1 MKFAILFLPPTEIP
15 AIRAIAS
22 RASPKSMNGLL
33 PKANS
38 RSRKAFRSVHAREK
52 LHGPIGT
59 YAQRAMEGNMISE
72 RLQKS
77 RTFIEAECVKTARTQ
92 NLCRELK
99 HVRIR
104 RLFPSGTAANWEPAE
119 FEPPLST
126 VGECMAQ
133 KAISSLLDK
142 YALAAGE

>member
-1 MKFAILFLPPTEIP
+1 
-15 AIRAIAS
+15 
-22 RASPKSMNGLL
+22 
-33 PKANS
+33 
-38 RSRKAFRSVHAREK
+38 
-52 LHGPIGT
+52 
-59 YAQRAMEGNMISE
+59 MITE

-77 RTFIEAECVKTARTQ
+77 RAFIEAECLKAASAQ

-104 RLFPSGTAANWEPAE
+104 RLFPSGTEANWQPAE

-133 KAISSLLDK
+133 KAIGSLPDK
-142 YALAAGE
+142 YALAARE